1 MNSNIDSL
9 NMLKETIIKLLAY
22 CRQNNW
28 SGYDPYDA
36 LNSRVFAALPFL
48 QNRICRLVFTQVMKR
63 SPVNLRPLFLVA
75 KEQNPKGLA
84 LFSSALIKLSD
95 LGLVDEAAA
104 LPLLNR
110 LIHLRSPERPYY
122 CWGYN
127 FDWQTR
133 TYLVPKY
140 EPNIICT
147 TFAGN
152 ALLDAY
158 EKYGDNNYLKMAFR
172 AGLFILKGLNITK
185 NSDGLCFSY
194 TPLDRGQ
201 VHNANLLGAAFL
213 SRLYSVTNEKQF
225 LNYALPAVRF
235 SVSKQDN
242 DGSWPYGAGHTQ
254 RWIDSFHTGYNLV
267 ALNKFCQYTG
277 NGNFANS
284 VERGFQFYRKHFFTD
299 AGLAKYY
306 HDRIYPVD
314 IHSIAQSIVTLV
326 ELKAVDE
333 NNMDLAFCVF
343 RWVIENMQTQEGY
356 FYYQKT
362 RFIKNGIS
370 YMRWSQ
376 AWMLYALAILA
387 EAMNSQK
394 EK

>member
-63 SPVNLRPLFLVA
+63 SPVNLRPLFLVP

-84 LFSSALIKLSD
+84 LFASALLKLSN
-95 LGLVDEAAA
+95 LGLVDGDAA

-110 LIHLRSPERPYY
+110 LIDLRSPEKPYY

-158 EKYGDNNYLKMAFR
+158 EKYGDNNYLQMVLS
-172 AGLFILKGLNITK
+172 AGQFILKGLNITEH
-185 NSDGLCFSY
+185 SDGICFSY

-213 SRLYSVTNEKQF
+213 ARLYSITNEKQF
-225 LNYALPAVRF
+225 FDYGLSGVRF
-235 SVSKQDN
+235 SVSRQDD
-242 DGSWPYGAGHTQ
+242 DGSWPYGEGHEQ
-254 RWIDSFHTGYNLV
+254 RWIDNFHTGYNLV
-267 ALNKFCQYTG
+267 ALKKFSQYTG
-277 NGNFANS
+277 NGDFANNIH
-284 VERGFQFYRKHFFTD
+284 RGFQFFRQHFFTD
-299 AGLAKYY
+299 DSLAKYY
-306 HDRIYPVD
+306 HDRIYPID
-314 IHSIAQSIVTLV
+314 IHSIAQSIITMV
-326 ELKAVDE
+326 ELNELGKS
-333 NNMDLAFCVF
+333 NIDLSVSLF
-343 RWVIENMQTQEGY
+343 RWAIRHMQSKEGY
-356 FYYQKT
+356 FYYQKGK
-362 RFIKNGIS
+362 FIENRMS

-376 AWMLYALAILA
+376 AWMLYALAILGSVPA
-387 EAMNSQK
+387 QLG
-394 EK
+394 